1 LHLCSGVVPIGA
13 AERVSCGSAIL
24 IEPRHSIEPRHL
36 PPEHRA
42 SASGIN
48 HGGHRSG
55 STPSQVF
62 RPSWGLLTG
71 AAFNPARAGPVTR
84 PASSFSL
91 YLRGSADKPFPTDP
105 QPAARDEPA
114 GYRSAL
120 GGPIGTIWIG
130 YLLPDQHPVTP
141 PARVFVVAVLQLVT
155 WGCRDTS
162 RSTGIH
168 ALGDAGPTAPAGELR
183 SLRHC
188 GREAYGGQQ
197 GETRAGEQ

>member
-1 LHLCSGVVPIGA
+1 MIKLYAFTCGTVTGEFAHLMDGRPRRLSLPQSRRAAAPVSAARENTAAQALFRFICGV
-13 AERVSCGSAIL
+13 
-24 IEPRHSIEPRHL
+24 
-36 PPEHRA
+36 
-42 SASGIN
+42 
-48 HGGHRSG
+48 
-55 STPSQVF
+55 
-62 RPSWGLLTG
+62 LL
-71 AAFNPARAGPVTR
+71 
-84 PASSFSL
+84 
-91 YLRGSADKPFPTDP
+91 DKPFPSDP